1 MRAHVLFSI
10 YICVTLFEKCWLF
23 LTQPTFPDV
32 KLFTVKSIVFVILR
46 ELFMLD
52 IAWPWDGRVRGSWGR
67 CWSWKWRS
75 WKIGSMLFGF
85 TGYLGLC
92 CIWLWNQI
100 WIWNIQTSCWQSWKS
115 GLWNNFF
122 PFVTPPLCGRVLQL
136 YIYIY
141 IYIYVGFFPLVSCL
155 PLNIYYYESD
165 E

>member
-1 MRAHVLFSI
+1 MYYSLFIFVSH
-10 YICVTLFEKCWLF
+10 YLKCWLF

-32 KLFTVKSIVFVILR
+32 KLFTGKSIIFVILR
-46 ELFMLD
+46 DLFMLD

-85 TGYLGLC
+85 TGHLRLC

-100 WIWNIQTSCWQSWKS
+100 WIWNIQTSYWQSWKS

-122 PFVTPPLCGRVLQL
+122 PFVTPLLCGWVLQL
-136 YIYIY
+136 YIY
-141 IYIYVGFFPLVSCL
+141 VVFFLGFMSAIEYLLVQVIWIKL
-155 PLNIYYYESD
+155 VW
-165 E
+165 